1 MRPKYKS
8 TGFTLVEL
16 MVAVAIIAIIATAAI
31 PQYNQY
37 IRRADRSDGIAAMQS
52 LLNAQERFFLSNRTD
67 TTNLADLNVVENDND
82 PFIAG
87 SYSISARQCR
97 DGNDN
102 AIPLTLCVEFAADST
117 GSQVQDGDL
126 FMNSMGRSQRVDSN
140 GVEHDI

>member
-52 LLNAQERFFLSNRTD
+52 LLNAQERFS
-67 TTNLADLNVVENDND
+67 
-82 PFIAG
+82 
-87 SYSISARQCR
+87 
-97 DGNDN
+97 
-102 AIPLTLCVEFAADST
+102 
-117 GSQVQDGDL
+117 
-126 FMNSMGRSQRVDSN
+126 
-140 GVEHDI
+140 